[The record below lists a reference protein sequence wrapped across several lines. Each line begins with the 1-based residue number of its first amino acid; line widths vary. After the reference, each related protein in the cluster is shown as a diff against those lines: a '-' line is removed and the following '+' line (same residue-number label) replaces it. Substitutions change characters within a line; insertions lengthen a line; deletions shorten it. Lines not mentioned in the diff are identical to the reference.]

1 MRLFARST
9 QTEALTIEKIPT
21 QHIGVSANA
30 MEKRGIESQRGNENR
45 EIKKANGQIQTIEI
59 LEKQTQKEIAF
70 IREDISWNRH
80 HEEIAKI
87 EEQIPKAAGN
97 EKVLLSV
104 QAGLLKLYDKAKLI
118 EPTKTSE
125 GRLIILK
132 GYAGAI
138 LTS

>member
-1 MRLFARST
+1 
-9 QTEALTIEKIPT
+9 
-21 QHIGVSANA
+21 

-87 EEQIPKAAGN
+87 EEQIPKAAAF
-97 EKVLLSV
+97 ETVR
-104 QAGLLKLYDKAKLI
+104 Q
-118 EPTKTSE
+118 SE
-125 GRLIILK
+125 DDRTDQDQRGKNHRN
-132 GYAGAI
+132 
-138 LTS
+138 